1 MISYHD
7 IIAYLFVISYILY
20 DISIWYHTWYHIICD
35 IIVRFHSMISY
46 ILYDIIAWFHIMISL
61 LSHIYYMLS
70 HFKWHYIRASSPL
83 RWVCKRETAGLGAE
97 CWSYLLTDAF
107 QYVTEYTNQIFGNA
121 SRATS
126 MSHIWYQSL
135 YDIINLLW
143 YHMLYVISCYDIISL
158 VWCHIMI
165 S

>member
-1 MISYHD
+1 MISYMISYMIWYHIWYHELCMISYHD

-70 HFKWHYIRASSPL
+70 HFKWHYIRASSP
-83 RWVCKRETAGLGAE
+83 RWWVCERETAGLGAE

-126 MSHIWYQSL
+126 MSHIWYH
-135 YDIINLLW
+135 LW
-143 YHMLYVISCYDIISL
+143 YHIK
-158 VWCHIMI
+158 
-165 S
+165 